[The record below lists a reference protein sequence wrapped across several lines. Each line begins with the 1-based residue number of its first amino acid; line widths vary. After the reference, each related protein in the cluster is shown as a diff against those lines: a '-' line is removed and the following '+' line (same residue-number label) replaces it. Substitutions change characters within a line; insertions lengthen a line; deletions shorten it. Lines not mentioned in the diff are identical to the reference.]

1 MRSHC
6 APLSDL
12 PSLTAPILPRVT
24 RVTGVTQVPTPHHA
38 PACDLDDE
46 PGSHI
51 IVRER
56 VDTELVAAAVGGDV
70 EAFAE
75 LSRRYRGLY
84 TRFAVRM
91 LGSRDDAEDVL
102 QSAFIRAYRA
112 LDRCDP
118 PRFGAWLYQIVA
130 NECRTYVIRRARRE
144 RRLVRDE
151 PRWRDAATP
160 PVVDANDTLDDVR
173 YALDELDVDQREAFL
188 MKHVEELSYE
198 EMAEITGDGISAL
211 KMRVKRACARL
222 RELLEEVHDV

>member
-1 MRSHC
+1 M
-6 APLSDL
+6 
-12 PSLTAPILPRVT
+12 
-24 RVTGVTQVPTPHHA
+24 
-38 PACDLDDE
+38 
-46 PGSHI
+46 
-51 IVRER
+51 VRER

-91 LGSRDDAEDVL
+91 LGNRDDAEDVL

-118 PRFGAWLYQIVA
+118 SRFGAWLYQIVA
-130 NECRTYVIRRARRE
+130 NECRTYVIRRTRRE
-144 RRLVRDE
+144 RRMVRDE
-151 PRWRDAATP
+151 PGWREVATP

-173 YALDELDVDQREAFL
+173 YALGELDIDQREAFL

-198 EMAEITGDGISAL
+198 EMAEITGDGVSAL